1 MAVTITEAAGSGV
14 RTAGTSPSAELRY
27 HVNGTS
33 SDSTAL
39 SLVEAASPATYEG
52 LFRQSWRVE
61 PLEGGSIWE
70 ATVTYGAGGT
80 TGESTFQFSTTG
92 GQQRVTQSLAT
103 VSTGVPPNHDTTPDF
118 ARAINVTENSAEG
131 VDITVPVSSFTETHY
146 LPASAVTG
154 AYKAVVFRLTGR
166 VNGSPWRGFAAG
178 EVLFLGAEGSRRGGG
193 DWELSFKFAASPNV
207 AGQTIGDCSPV
218 DKEGWHLLW
227 IRYEDIEDE
236 SARMLV
242 KRPRAVYVEQVYEYA
257 DFTQLGI
264 GS

>member
-80 TGESTFQFSTTG
+80 TG
-92 GQQRVTQSLAT
+92 
-103 VSTGVPPNHDTTPDF
+103 
-118 ARAINVTENSAEG
+118 
-131 VDITVPVSSFTETHY
+131 
-146 LPASAVTG
+146 
-154 AYKAVVFRLTGR
+154 
-166 VNGSPWRGFAAG
+166 
-178 EVLFLGAEGSRRGGG
+178 
-193 DWELSFKFAASPNV
+193 
-207 AGQTIGDCSPV
+207 
-218 DKEGWHLLW
+218 
-227 IRYEDIEDE
+227 
-236 SARMLV
+236 
-242 KRPRAVYVEQVYEYA
+242 
-257 DFTQLGI
+257 
-264 GS
+264 